1 MPHIFDVSELTS
13 ALKETLEGEF
23 PFVWV
28 KGQVSNLARPAS
40 GHVYFTLK
48 DDYAVM
54 PVVWFRS
61 SRRDLMDGEV
71 DPLTGEVMDGENRTE
86 IENGSEVLCAGR
98 LSIYQP
104 RGAYQ
109 LIAELVQERGLGEMH
124 ARFEAL
130 KKKLLGLGY
139 FEALRKRP
147 LPESPERVAVV
158 TSAGGAAVRDF
169 IRVASERG
177 AGAEIRVYDTPVQG
191 DAAPGRIA
199 DALGCASRDLWA
211 ELVVLIR
218 GGGSIEDLWAFNDEM
233 VACAI
238 FESRVPVLTGIGHEV
253 DTTISDLTADKRAA
267 TPSHAA
273 QLLWPERRVLM
284 QAVDELEMDLARAF
298 KELVSCKNRALSQ
311 YDRALSWLSPLRRI
325 ERVEDKLARETRSLS
340 SAMKSLIE
348 GKAAAVDRVEMNLK
362 SAFGP
367 ARIDS
372 RQEFVNILAD
382 RLRRAAAEL
391 GRQKDRRL
399 EVFETRLS
407 AVNPMGPLERGY
419 ALVTMEKSGKFLR
432 GVGDV
437 EPGDLL
443 DIRVSDGFV
452 PARVTEGKK
461 NGQ

>member
-28 KGQVSNLARPAS
+28 KGQISNLARPAS

-48 DDYAVM
+48 DDYAVL

-71 DPLTGEVMDGENRTE
+71 DPLTGEVMDGENRPE

-104 RGAYQ
+104 RGTYQ
-109 LIAELVQERGLGEMH
+109 LIAELVQERGLGELH

-139 FEALRKRP
+139 FETLRKRP
-147 LPESPERVAVV
+147 LPESPVRVAVV

-177 AGAEIRVYDTPVQG
+177 SGAEIRVYDTPVQG
-191 DAAPGRIA
+191 DAAPARIA
-199 DALGCASRDLWA
+199 EALGRASRDGWA
-211 ELVVLIR
+211 EMAVLIR
-218 GGGSIEDLWAFNDEM
+218 GGGSIEDLWAFNEEM

-238 FESRVPVLTGIGHEV
+238 FESPIPVLTGIGHEV

-273 QLLWPERRVLM
+273 QLLWPERRVLV
-284 QAVDELEMDLARAF
+284 QAVDELEMDLVRAF
-298 KELVSCKNRALSQ
+298 KDLVACKSTALSQ

-325 ERVEDKLARETRSLS
+325 ERAEDQLSREVRSL
-340 SAMKSLIE
+340 ATAFKSLIE
-348 GKAAAVDRVEMNLK
+348 GKATVVDRAELRLK

-367 ARIDS
+367 ASMDS
-372 RQEFVNILAD
+372 RQDFVNILAN
-382 RLRRAAAEL
+382 RLRRAAKEFGL
-391 GRQKDRRL
+391 QKDRRL

-407 AVNPMGPLERGY
+407 AVNPLGPLDRGY
-419 ALVTMEKSGKFLR
+419 ALVTMEKSGRYLR
-432 GVGDV
+432 SIGDAA
-437 EPGDLL
+437 PGDLL
-443 DIRVSDGFV
+443 EIRVSDGSV
-452 PARVTEGKK
+452 PARITEGK
-461 NGQ
+461 NDGQ